1 MRPLRLVAY
10 VMSSLPSA
18 RLSPEGSHMLSYLC
32 ICIARY
38 RACVHSRY
46 LRYECRPSGAGPY
59 LSIWLAAPRG
69 AADIYV
75 SLCFGPI

>member
-1 MRPLRLVAY
+1 
-10 VMSSLPSA
+10 
-18 RLSPEGSHMLSYLC
+18 MLSYLC

-38 RACVHSRY
+38 RACVYSRY
-46 LRYECRPSGAGPY
+46 VRYVHQPSGAGPY

>member
-1 MRPLRLVAY
+1 VCDIKPTFYKAITRRQTPICLAIY
-10 VMSSLPSA
+10 VSVLPVTVPA
-18 RLSPEGSHMLSYLC
+18 
-32 ICIARY
+32 CIAAINMPVTY
-38 RACVHSRY
+38 TY
-46 LRYECRPSGAGPY
+46 LRAY